1 MSGMKPI
8 LVSALW
14 SLSLAACVANEVRPA
29 AQVRL
34 VIVGGGG
41 TTEAIQRRALELARG
56 ADTRVVVLPQASE
69 RADRGEE
76 SAQMWRDAGAKEAIN
91 LSDLADVERARK
103 LLSEADMIWF
113 GGGDQSLLMRDLRA
127 AGLLELVRARAA
139 AGIVCGGTSAGAA
152 VMSRV
157 MITGDGKDELV
168 RINANVTATAEGLG
182 LLEGA
187 IVDQHFLARQRT
199 NRLVAAVLDH
209 PELVGVG
216 IDERTALVVRGARG
230 EVVGEGQVVFF
241 DARGA
246 RVETTESEQ
255 RAAAGPLRM
264 HVLRDG
270 MACELWP

>member
-1 MSGMKPI
+1 MK
-8 LVSALW
+8 LHLGRSLLALG
-14 SLSLAACVANEVRPA
+14 LASCAATGPRPA
-29 AQVRL
+29 PETRL

-56 ADTRVVVLPQASE
+56 AETRVVVLPQASE

-76 SAQMWRDAGAKEAIN
+76 SAQMWRDAGAKESVN
-91 LSDLADVERARK
+91 LNDLADVERART
-103 LLSEADMIWF
+103 LLAQADLIWF

-127 AGLLELVRARAA
+127 AGLLELVRERAA
-139 AGIVCGGTSAGAA
+139 AGVVCGGTSAGAA

-168 RINANVTATAEGLG
+168 RICADVTATAEGLG

-216 IDERTALVVRGARG
+216 IDERTALVVQGGRG

-241 DARGA
+241 DAREA
-246 RVETTESEQ
+246 RIEAADAEQ
-255 RAAAGPLRM
+255 RAAAGPVRM

-270 MACELWP
+270 MSCELWP

>member
-1 MSGMKPI
+1 MLTRITAWI
-8 LVSALW
+8 LLLAL
-14 SLSLAACVANEVRPA
+14 SSCATTARDSFGD
-29 AQVRL
+29 VRL

-41 TTEAIQRRALELARG
+41 TTEAIQQRALALARG
-56 ADTRVVVLPQASE
+56 KDSRVVVLPQASE
-69 RADRGEE
+69 RADRGED
-76 SAQMWRDAGAKEAIN
+76 SAQMWRDAGAKEAVN
-91 LSDLADVERARK
+91 LSDLTNVERARA
-103 LLSEADMIWF
+103 LLAQADLIWF

-127 AGLLELVRARAA
+127 AGLLEFVRERAA
-139 AGIVCGGTSAGAA
+139 AGVVCGGTSAGAA

-168 RINANVTATAEGLG
+168 RICADVTATSEGLG

-209 PELVGVG
+209 PDLVGVG
-216 IDERTALVVRGARG
+216 IDERTALVVEQGRG
-230 EVVGEGQVVFF
+230 EVVGEGQVMFF
-241 DARGA
+241 DARA
-246 RVETTESEQ
+246 AKVEPAGSEQ
-255 RAAAGPLRM
+255 RAAAGPLRV

>member
-1 MSGMKPI
+1 MK
-8 LVSALW
+8 LQVACALACLW
-14 SLSLAACVANEVRPA
+14 ISACVSSAVRPA
-29 AQVRL
+29 PQTRL

-56 ADTRVVVLPQASE
+56 KDTRVVVLPQASE

-76 SAQMWRDAGAKEAIN
+76 SAQMWRDAGAKDAVN
-91 LSDLADVERARK
+91 LSDLADVERART
-103 LLSEADMIWF
+103 LLSDADLIWF
-113 GGGDQSLLMRDLRA
+113 GGGDQSLLMRDLRT

-139 AGIVCGGTSAGAA
+139 AGVVCGGTSAGAA

-168 RINANVTATAEGLG
+168 RISAKVTATAEGLG
-182 LLEGA
+182 LLDGA

-216 IDERTALVVRGARG
+216 IDERTALVVQGGRG

-241 DARGA
+241 DARAAKVEKAGA
-246 RVETTESEQ
+246 EE

-270 MACELWP
+270 MSCELWP

>member
-1 MSGMKPI
+1 MGDRI
-8 LVSALW
+8 EFAAVLAA
-14 SLSLAACVANEVRPA
+14 SLCACVAPRTAPA
-29 AQVRL
+29 DNVEL

-41 TTEAIQRRALELARG
+41 TTEAIQQKALALARG
-56 ADTRVVVLPQASE
+56 KETRVVVLPQASE

-76 SAQMWRDAGAKEAIN
+76 TAQMWRDAGAAAVTN
-91 LSDLADVERARK
+91 LSDLADGERARR
-103 LLSEADMIWF
+103 LIAEADLLWF

-127 AGLLELVRARAA
+127 AGLVELVRERAA
-139 AGIVCGGTSAGAA
+139 AGVVCGGTSAGAA
-152 VMSRV
+152 VMSNV

-168 RINANVTATAEGLG
+168 RICAQVTATSEGLG
-182 LLEGA
+182 LLPGA

-216 IDERTALVVRGARG
+216 IDERTALVVVGGRG

-241 DARGA
+241 DARRATVEAA
-246 RVETTESEQ
+246 RTEE

-264 HVLRDG
+264 HILRDG
-270 MACELWP
+270 MTCELWP

>member
-1 MSGMKPI
+1 MHLRVTACLLLLALSSCATTRRESG
-8 LVSALW
+8 AD
-14 SLSLAACVANEVRPA
+14 
-29 AQVRL
+29 VRL

-41 TTEAIQRRALELARG
+41 TTEAIQQRALALARG
-56 ADTRVVVLPQASE
+56 TESRVVVLPQASE
-69 RADRGEE
+69 RADRGEDA
-76 SAQMWRDAGAKEAIN
+76 AQMWREAGAKEAVN
-91 LSDLADVERARK
+91 LSDLSDVERARA
-103 LLSEADMIWF
+103 LLSQADLIWF

-127 AGLLELVRARAA
+127 AGLLELVRERAA
-139 AGIVCGGTSAGAA
+139 AGVVCGGTSAGAA

-157 MITGDGKDELV
+157 MITGEGKDELV
-168 RINANVTATAEGLG
+168 RICADVTATSEGLG

-216 IDERTALVVRGARG
+216 IDERTALVVENGRG
-230 EVVGEGQVVFF
+230 EVVGEGQVMFF
-241 DARGA
+241 DARA
-246 RVETTESEQ
+246 AKVEPAGSEQ
-255 RAAAGPLRM
+255 RAAAGPMRV